1 MHYVTR
7 NSSPI
12 PLCTSC
18 CATKPCGTEKGE
30 SLTAQADLQQM
41 LQMVVSQLTGPGGRF
56 EIVEEDVRGNR
67 MQVMRNRDRRIGDL
81 VAASRQWGD
90 RDYLVTADRRLSFSA
105 HADAVA
111 ALATVLRDDHG
122 VKKGDR
128 VALLAANSPEW
139 IITFWAAQCLGAI
152 AVGLNSW
159 WTPPEIA
166 YGVNLVRPKVIVADA
181 KRAELLARAG
191 VSGFDLLTTEQ
202 DVPRIVAA
210 ASGAELPSADV
221 EEDDPA
227 VILFTSGTSGR
238 PKGALHSHRNVLAV
252 VDYHRYSDALVA
264 AMQQRP
270 YDDSVP
276 NDNRYLLTSP
286 LFHIASL
293 HNLAVPRLATGSAA
307 VMTEGGFDV
316 DKVFTLIERER
327 VTNWGAVPTMAS
339 RMLEHENTDKYDLGS
354 LTAFALASAPSS
366 PEFKQRLQAKFPFA
380 RQALV
385 DSYGL
390 TECSTAIAMATAP
403 EIEAFPGTLG
413 SPIITV
419 SMEIRDPFGERVP
432 DGTEGEICVRSPYVM
447 LGYWEDPAA
456 TDAAITPEG
465 WLRTG
470 DYGAIENGRLRLTG
484 RRSDLILRGGE
495 NVYPTEIEQ
504 CLDEHPGVVES
515 AVIGVDHEDLGQ
527 EIAAVVVLRPGSTI
541 TEDELRA
548 FCAERLA
555 YYKVPTVWRITQD
568 LLPRNATGKI
578 VRRSIT
584 V

>member
-1 MHYVTR
+1 MMQT
-7 NSSPI
+7 I
-12 PLCTSC
+12 
-18 CATKPCGTEKGE
+18 
-30 SLTAQADLQQM
+30 
-41 LQMVVSQLTGPGGRF
+41 VSQLTGPGGRF

-67 MQVMRNRDRRIGDL
+67 MPVMRNRDRRIGDL

-90 RDYLVTADRRLSFSA
+90 RDYLVTADRRISFTE

-111 ALATVLRDDHG
+111 ALATALRDDYG
-122 VKKGDR
+122 VRKGDR
-128 VALLAANSPEW
+128 VAVLAANSPEW
-139 IITFWAAQCLGAI
+139 IVAFWAAQCLGAI

-159 WTPPEIA
+159 WTPAEIT
-166 YGVNLVRPKVIVADA
+166 YGVDLAGPKVIFADA
-181 KRAELLARAG
+181 KRTELLAAAD
-191 VSGFDLLTTEQ
+191 VSGFELLSLEK
-202 DVPRIVAA
+202 DVPRIVAERA
-210 ASGAELPSADV
+210 GSELPSADV
-221 EEDDPA
+221 AEDDPA

-264 AMQQRP
+264 AMYQRP

-276 NDNRYLLTSP
+276 SDNRYLLASP

-293 HNLAVPRLATGSAA
+293 HNLAIPRLATGSAV
-307 VMTEGGFDV
+307 VMTEGAFDI
-316 DKVFTLIERER
+316 DKVFALIEREK
-327 VTNWGAVPTMAS
+327 VTNWGAVPTMAA
-339 RMLEHENTDKYDLGS
+339 RMLDHENPGRYDLSS

-366 PEFKQRLQAKFPFA
+366 PALKQRLREKFPFA
-380 RQALV
+380 DQALV

-390 TECSTAIAMATAP
+390 TECSTAVALATAP
-403 EIEAFPGTLG
+403 ELEAFPGTLG

-432 DGTEGEICVRSPYVM
+432 DGREGEVCVRSPYVM
-447 LGYWEDPAA
+447 LGYWEDPEA
-456 TDAAITPEG
+456 TDAAITAEG

-470 DYGAIENGRLRLTG
+470 DYGTIENGRLRLTG

-504 CLDEHPGVVES
+504 RLDEHPDVVES
-515 AVIGVDHEDLGQ
+515 AVIGVDDEDLGQ
-527 EIAAVVVLRPGSTI
+527 VVAAVVVLRSTSTL
-541 TEDELRA
+541 TEEDLRSY
-548 FCAERLA
+548 CAERLA
-555 YYKVPTVWRITQD
+555 YYKIPTVWRITQD

-578 VRRSIT
+578 IRRSIT